1 MTDPAMAFPTAN
13 GRFYKTESRRIAV
26 PSVTNVMKQKNK
38 PAINKHN
45 VKQAAMYAV
54 ENYDTLHGLKPEE
67 AQHLIKE
74 SIYSPNPASAIGDVV
89 HNWIDCWIKTGLPPW
104 EHEVQYGLPTNDK
117 GEPTQPRY
125 EAQPITARRMWRQ
138 FEGWYAEYHGR
149 YNLQFIDAEFT
160 CWSDTYGYAGT
171 ADWAATMSDLLV
183 LGDTKTGNGVY
194 DDTGMQIAALVKA
207 DVIMTQDGRELPM
220 PKFDRGAVLHLRP
233 TYAKLIPVEH
243 LDSCFQS
250 FLGCLAI
257 FKHEAEFKD
266 TIMGAVAKV
275 QTDYKGV

>member
-1 MTDPAMAFPTAN
+1 MTAPALAFPTAN
-13 GRFYKTESRRIAV
+13 GRFYRCELRRIAQ
-26 PSVTNVMKQKNK
+26 PSVTNVMRVKNK
-38 PAINKHN
+38 AALNKHQI
-45 VKQAAMYAV
+45 KQAAHYAV
-54 ENYDTLHGLKPEE
+54 ENYDRLHGLKPEE
-67 AQHLIKE
+67 AEYLIKE
-74 SIYSPNPASAIGDVV
+74 SIYTPNPASAIGDTV
-89 HNWIDCWIKTGLPPW
+89 HNWVDCWIKTGLPPW
-104 EHEVQYGLPTNDK
+104 EHEAQYGLPVNDK
-117 GEPTQPRY
+117 GEPTQPTY
-125 EAQPITARRMWRQ
+125 TAQPITARRMWRQ
-138 FEGWYAEYHGR
+138 FEGWYAEYHAR

-171 ADWAATMSDLLV
+171 ADWAATMSGLMV

-194 DDTGMQIAALVKA
+194 DDTGMQVAALANA
-207 DVIMTQDGRELPM
+207 DVIMTQDGREMPM

-243 LDSCFQS
+243 LDSCFKA

-257 FKHEAEFKD
+257 FKHDAEFQQ